1 MPNVLNAD
9 GLLVK
14 LGASEGVSGTAGEW
28 KTPTSQ
34 KVIDLELVLKN
45 LTTTS
50 TIIDD
55 NLVIDKGYLIES
67 IVLIGT
73 EAAAGGTS
81 FNVGVVYAGD
91 RTSNA
96 VATGIVNAQ
105 LTAAIVL
112 GPLTLSNSAGAAV
125 KTVTTQ
131 NLALTAQVSGT
142 FTAGKVRVQITVSK
156 P

>member
-14 LGASEGVSGTAGEW
+14 LGASEGVSGKAGEW
-28 KTPTSQ
+28 KTPTNQ
-34 KVIDLELVLKN
+34 RVIDLELQLSA

-67 IVLIGT
+67 VAVIGT
-73 EAAAGGTS
+73 EAAASGTS
-81 FNVGVVYAGD
+81 LNVGVVYAGD
-91 RTSNA
+91 RSSNA
-96 VATGIVNAQ
+96 VATGILNAQ
-105 LTAAIVL
+105 LTANMAL
-112 GPLTLSNSAGAAV
+112 GLNGTVATGASV

>member
-14 LGASEGVSGTAGEW
+14 LGASEGVSGKAGEW
-28 KTPTSQ
+28 KTPTNQ
-34 KVIDLELVLKN
+34 RVIDLELQLSA

-67 IVLIGT
+67 VKVIGT
-73 EAAAGGTS
+73 EAPVGGTS
-81 FNVGVVYAGD
+81 LSVGTVYAGD

-96 VATGIVNAQ
+96 VTTSILNAQ
-105 LTAAIVL
+105 AIANLAL
-112 GPLTLSNSAGAAV
+112 GDNATVSGPTKA
-125 KTVTTQ
+125 VTTQ
-131 NLALTAQVSGT
+131 NLLLTALVAGT